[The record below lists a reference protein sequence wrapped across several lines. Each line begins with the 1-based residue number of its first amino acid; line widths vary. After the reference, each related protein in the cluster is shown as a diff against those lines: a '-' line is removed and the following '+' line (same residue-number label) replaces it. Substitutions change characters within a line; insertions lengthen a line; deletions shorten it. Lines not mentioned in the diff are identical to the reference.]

1 MEELNNL
8 GQIFEYY
15 FKKRPYV
22 IRKYDFLRK
31 LRRNR
36 RTNFN
41 RIKKVKGYTRFK
53 IPNTNR
59 YIRVIQSSKQK
70 VTKRLVGRALG
81 KASFLRKNYYSSPA
95 RYMRRRY

>member
-1 MEELNNL
+1 MEEKNNL

-22 IRKYDFLRK
+22 IRKFNFLK
-31 LRRNR
+31 NLRRNR
-36 RTNFN
+36 ITNFN
-41 RIKKVKGYTRFK
+41 RIKKIKGYTRFK

-59 YIRVIQSSKQK
+59 YIRVIQTAKQK
-70 VTKRLVGRALG
+70 SVKKLVGRALG